1 MKGENYGEMPSPS
14 ACPSYDGQ
22 AERRGNSNPFEFPRR
37 PMMAP
42 AVLWRRQPSY
52 GRGTISPSKNRAF
65 QCGQPSMD
73 KIPVYWSF
81 LANSRY
87 R

>member
-42 AVLWRRQPSY
+42 AVLWQAQES
-52 GRGTISPSKNRAF
+52 
-65 QCGQPSMD
+65 
-73 KIPVYWSF
+73 
-81 LANSRY
+81 
-87 R
+87 